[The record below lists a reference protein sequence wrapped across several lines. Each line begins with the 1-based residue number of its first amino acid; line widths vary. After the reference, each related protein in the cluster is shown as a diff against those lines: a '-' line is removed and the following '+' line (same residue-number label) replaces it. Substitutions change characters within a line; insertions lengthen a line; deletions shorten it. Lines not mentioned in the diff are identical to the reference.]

1 MRGTLSPVFQIFEQ
15 QFFEAKDLFLVLG
28 KQIKSKKAITLSGKM
43 IFLEIYAELLAKVH
57 YQKEGLEFDIY
68 SDFKRLRKNLQKIH
82 HFKLVEKRLNEQELR
97 SGLLYGG
104 YREFLNQQ
112 KKQLYNQTF
121 DMVVS
126 STLKSWEDFYLKS
139 EKASRGIK
147 PLMINTAINQIIQEE
162 LEYFTIDAKGKMD
175 SMVLRDIFEGLRKII
190 IFENLLIHLGFNP
203 IFISSIHFEI
213 EELKDN
219 LKPWYSNHLALQSL
233 SGYLAEKQDVSK
245 KYLKWAKDLKEEKKL
260 LSVQAET
267 QAKSLFKKILS

>member
-1 MRGTLSPVFQIFEQ
+1 MRGTLSPVFQVFEQ
-15 QFFEAKDLFLVLG
+15 QFFEAKDLFLVLS
-28 KQIKSKKAITLSGKM
+28 KQIKSKKAIALSGKM

-68 SDFKRLRKNLQKIH
+68 SDFKRLKKNLQKIH

-97 SGLLYGG
+97 SGLLYAG
-104 YREFLNQQ
+104 YRDFLNQQ
-112 KKQLYNQTF
+112 KKQLYIQTF

-203 IFISSIHFEI
+203 IFISSIHLEI

-219 LKPWYSNHLALQSL
+219 LKPWYSNHLTLQSL
-233 SGYLAEKQDVSK
+233 SGFLAEKQDVSK
-245 KYLKWAKDLKEEKKL
+245 KYLKWAKDLKEEKKM
-260 LSVQAET
+260 LSVQAEN

>member
-1 MRGTLSPVFQIFEQ
+1 MRGILSPVFQVFEQ

-28 KQIKSKKAITLSGKM
+28 KQIKSKKAIALSGKM
-43 IFLEIYAELLAKVH
+43 IFLEKYAELLAKVH
-57 YQKEGLEFDIY
+57 YQKEGLEFNIY
-68 SDFKRLRKNLQKIH
+68 SDFKRLKKNLQKIH

-97 SGLLYGG
+97 SGLVYGG
-104 YREFLNQQ
+104 YREFLDQQ
-112 KKQLYNQTF
+112 KKQLYIDTF
-121 DMVVS
+121 DMIVS

-175 SMVLRDIFEGLRKII
+175 SMVLRDIFEGLRNII

-203 IFISSIHFEI
+203 IFISSIHLEI

-219 LKPWYSNHLALQSL
+219 LKPWYSNHLTLQSL
-233 SGYLAEKQDVSK
+233 SSFLAEKQDVSK
-245 KYLKWAKDLKEEKKL
+245 KYLKWAKDLKEEKKM
-260 LSVQAET
+260 LSVQAEN